1 MIAVLEGQFEI
12 FIDGKI
18 YQAPTGSLFHFPRFI
33 PHGFTNTGST
43 TGRTLWT
50 VIPGENFEMFFE
62 ELNALPPGPPD
73 MAAVSAIF
81 AKYNIDILPPPA

>member
-18 YQAPTGSLFHFPRFI
+18 YQAPTGSLFHFPRFN